1 MKYCVIIKTMAKY
14 ENILWSSHYILINNN
29 AKRSAFS
36 MKENNEIKIKD
47 LVNVFSFETLITIL
61 EDENCP
67 GEIIHEI
74 IEKCYKN
81 VIILELAVRNKNI
94 KREDLEK
101 IAQIG
106 SENVILALISND
118 KITAEILRGLLRDR
132 IFSNKIKEDIIN
144 KLEKTVTSEEQ

>member
-1 MKYCVIIKTMAKY
+1 
-14 ENILWSSHYILINNN
+14 
-29 AKRSAFS
+29 

-67 GEIIHEI
+67 GEIIHAI

-106 SENVILALISND
+106 SEYVILSLISND
-118 KITAEILRGLLRDR
+118 KTTAEILRGLLRDR
-132 IFSNKIKEDIIN
+132 SFSNKTKEDIIN
-144 KLEKTVTSEEQ
+144 KLEKTVISEEQ